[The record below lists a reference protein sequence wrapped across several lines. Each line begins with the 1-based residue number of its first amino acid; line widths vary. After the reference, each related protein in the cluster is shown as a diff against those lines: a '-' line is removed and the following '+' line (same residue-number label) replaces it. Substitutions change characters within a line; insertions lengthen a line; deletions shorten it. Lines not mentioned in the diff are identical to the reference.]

1 MKRSISGIILGVS
14 LAASAA
20 FAAATREQSDG
31 IAQVNQAVVEL
42 EKANQHNAS
51 LAQESTAAS
60 ESLNE
65 LARELSEAVSA
76 FRLESQSAAN
86 PAVAPHPSRRL
97 RPATVPVLGLARAGD

>member
-1 MKRSISGIILGVS
+1 MKEVVSSVDRVSAIIGEI
-14 LAASAA
+14 
-20 FAAATREQSDG
+20 AAATREQSDG

-42 EKANQHNAS
+42 EKSNQHNAS

-76 FRLESQSAAN
+76 FRLESQSAASAAIASQ
-86 PAVAPHPSRRL
+86 PTRRV
-97 RPATVPVLGLARAGD
+97 RQATVPVLGLARAGD